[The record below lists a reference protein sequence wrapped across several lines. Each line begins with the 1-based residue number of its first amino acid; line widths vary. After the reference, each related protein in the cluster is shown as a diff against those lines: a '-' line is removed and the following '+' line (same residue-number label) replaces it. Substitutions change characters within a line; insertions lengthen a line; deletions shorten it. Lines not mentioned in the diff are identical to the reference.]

1 MLWNQAGFFAFF
13 LFFAFTWSWKS
24 ISSSYSSTSSPGPF
38 LQKRN
43 CVFTYLKTCLPI
55 HSPPSLYVLG
65 KYDWLLPPLSASP
78 AFPSN
83 NPIFFFYKFL
93 LHCIALAWKFNPLLL
108 SDRSLRMFCELKL
121 SCGCLILSFAKKNL
135 LKLCQVVE
143 STTLITLIGY
153 GTVSWLNFVNNSH
166 WMTKLWFKQ

>member
-1 MLWNQAGFFAFF
+1 MRLTTQSTNVVRLLLIKSLGCYETRLFFFAFF
-13 LFFAFTWSWKS
+13 LFFALTWSWKS

-83 NPIFFFYKFL
+83 NPIFFFFL
-93 LHCIALAWKFNPLLL
+93 QISPALYCTSMK
-108 SDRSLRMFCELKL
+108 
-121 SCGCLILSFAKKNL
+121 
-135 LKLCQVVE
+135 V
-143 STTLITLIGY
+143 
-153 GTVSWLNFVNNSH
+153 
-166 WMTKLWFKQ
+166 